1 MQRCV
6 CIGEQALHDPKPQP
20 GSLALFLGGE
30 VVFENPGHYLRGDP
44 VAIILHVN
52 RNQGSFVH
60 KDIPASKHMIVAV
73 AHFLLRQGFVKLLG
87 IELHAMR
94 TIRALEG
101 VHDQIDQYLDQ
112 IRTVDR

>member
-1 MQRCV
+1 
-6 CIGEQALHDPKPQP
+6 
-20 GSLALFLGGE
+20 
-30 VVFENPGHYLRGDP
+30 
-44 VAIILHVN
+44 
-52 RNQGSFVH
+52 
-60 KDIPASKHMIVAV
+60 MIVAV